1 MGKSLGGFKN
11 GKKVAYREIAG
22 AYQTGNGKNVADR
35 LKRPANWFRD
45 VTDVE
50 LTGDLRS
57 AKIFVSI
64 MGDDDKIKNSLEG
77 LQSALGFIRREI
89 GQRIKI
95 RFTPEISFAL
105 DTSLDYGDHI
115 QKLLLKV
122 EGDTK
127 NVDNVQA
134 GSEQTQSRE

>member
-1 MGKSLGGFKN
+1 MAKQLRIEKLQELIKQEMSKMLLNDLKDPRIGF
-11 GKKVAYREIAG
+11 VTV
-22 AYQTGNGKNVADR
+22 TG
-35 LKRPANWFRD
+35 
-45 VTDVE
+45 VE
-50 LTGDLRS
+50 MTGDLRE
-57 AKIFVSI
+57 AKIYVSV
-64 MGDDDKIKNSLEG
+64 MGGAEQVKSSLEG
-77 LQSALGFIRREI
+77 LNSALGFIRREI

-127 NVDNVQA
+127 NVNNAQA
-134 GSEQTQSRE
+134 GGSKTQGRE

>member
-1 MGKSLGGFKN
+1 MAKQLRVEKLQELIKQEMGKMLLTDLKDPRIGF
-11 GKKVAYREIAG
+11 V
-22 AYQTGNGKNVADR
+22 T
-35 LKRPANWFRD
+35 

-50 LTGDLRS
+50 MTGDLRE
-57 AKIFVSI
+57 AKIYVSI
-64 MGDDDKIKNSLEG
+64 MGGEEQVKSSLEG

-89 GQRIKI
+89 GQRIRL

-115 QKLLLKV
+115 QKLLLQV

-127 NVDNVQA
+127 NVDNASA
-134 GSEQTQSRE
+134 GGAENQSRE

>member
-1 MGKSLGGFKN
+1 MSSKLRIEKLQELIKQETGKMLLNDIKDPRIGF
-11 GKKVAYREIAG
+11 V
-22 AYQTGNGKNVADR
+22 T
-35 LKRPANWFRD
+35 

-50 LTGDLRS
+50 MTGDLRE

-64 MGDDDKIKNSLEG
+64 MGGDEQVKSSLEG

-89 GQRIKI
+89 GKRIRL

-115 QKLLLKV
+115 QKLLLQV
-122 EGDTK
+122 EGDLG
-127 NVDNVQA
+127 NADNAQA
-134 GSEQTQSRE
+134 GGQANSSRE

>member
-1 MGKSLGGFKN
+1 MAKQLRVEKLQELIKQEMGKMLLTDLKDPRIGF
-11 GKKVAYREIAG
+11 V
-22 AYQTGNGKNVADR
+22 T
-35 LKRPANWFRD
+35 

-50 LTGDLRS
+50 MTGDLRE
-57 AKIFVSI
+57 AKIYVSI
-64 MGDDDKIKNSLEG
+64 MGGQDEVKNSLEG

-115 QKLLLKV
+115 QKLLLQV
-122 EGDTK
+122 EGETK
-127 NVDNVQA
+127 NVDNAQTSGA
-134 GSEQTQSRE
+134 ETQSRE